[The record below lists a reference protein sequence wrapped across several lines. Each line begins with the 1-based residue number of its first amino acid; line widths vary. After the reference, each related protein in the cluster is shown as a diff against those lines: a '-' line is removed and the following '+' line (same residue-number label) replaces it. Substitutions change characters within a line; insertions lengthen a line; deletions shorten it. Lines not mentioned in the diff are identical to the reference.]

1 MELGRKLEGQPG
13 VDQTVAFG
21 SVLHVTGADAQ
32 ALEATLR
39 RLAEASGV
47 RAEPIDTGLE
57 DVFIH
62 MMKRSSDNYGAQP

>member
-1 MELGRKLEGQPG
+1 
-13 VDQTVAFG
+13 
-21 SVLHVTGADAQ
+21 VLHVTGADAL

-39 RLAEASGV
+39 SLASEAGV

-62 MMKRSSDNYGAQP
+62 MMRGSSDNYGAQP